1 MRVDLAILGARPLL
15 LCLTVLLAPSV
26 LSGQTSFGTILG
38 TVADQS
44 AAAIPAAAVTVTNEE
59 TGVSREVQTGQD
71 GVYRVPSL
79 LPGVYSV
86 RAEQD
91 GFQATEITGVEL
103 QVARAVSVNVV
114 LELGAVTE
122 TVEVVAATPLLD
134 TADATVGTVV
144 NNDSVVSLPLNGR
157 SYTDLILLVPGSV
170 PRGKLFAISG
180 GHNFSVSGN
189 SPDVNN
195 FTLDGIQNN
204 DLFFKAF
211 GTEPSIDAIREF
223 RVQTNITSAEFGS
236 GAGANV
242 AVALK
247 SGTNEL
253 HGSFFEFLRN
263 DKLDA
268 NDFFRNAR
276 GAGKPAFR
284 QNQWGMVLGGPVKI
298 PGVYDGRNKSFWL
311 FNYEGYKVRRASTLL
326 ATVPTR
332 AQLGGDLQDLEPI
345 FDPAT
350 SRLDPASGLVIRD
363 RLACNGTPN
372 VICPNRI
379 HSATAAWA
387 DIVFPDTDV
396 PGGSNIVNTNPRQLD
411 QYQLN
416 MRGDYRATDDLSFFL
431 RYSPSIAQEAVPQG
445 LPSMATIT
453 SQRFHNAVIS
463 GTYVPTPTT
472 VIDAKVGFNR
482 TGVLQ
487 AASNPGP
494 GAAAFLQQHPL
505 QGVIVKSPSHPLFP
519 GLTLGEGFTG
529 TFSSGTLSPTNDMQY
544 LFKVS
549 HVRGRHTIKAGF
561 SIDNIWGVHDNLN
574 ETGFTFTRFATA
586 DPQNAISTG
595 SSLASF
601 LLGLPDGGNR
611 RLGDTAMDS
620 TWNMYHFYVN
630 DDFRVAPRLILNLGL
645 RYEYT
650 ELPRER
656 NDRLSQFDRHDGKF
670 IWAGVNPVTGEPSNT
685 IPTIREPD
693 YNNFAPRVGL
703 AFTPD
708 DKTTVRAGYGV
719 FFIHNY
725 LWELQAHRGQWPYA
739 LSEGVSVL
747 NRGTDLTPIDTMFS
761 ADTSVTPGT
770 TPSLLWSADR
780 KDRFGY
786 TQQWNVGVQRELADE
801 LMLEVGYVGSKGTK
815 VPIFSFQNLPPPGPG
830 VVGCPPTP
838 CPEGQEH
845 PRPFPINNTF
855 MIVGENKA
863 TSNYHSLQVKLEK
876 RFSSG
881 LQFLGSYA
889 WGHHIDVGGSGNST
903 QSFPQDQR
911 NLRGDRASGF
921 ADFRHIFTGSYLYEL
936 PFGKGKRFL
945 SDASGF
951 VNSVLGGWAVSG
963 ITRYNTGPPVNV
975 TIDFDRANIGFG
987 SFQRPDRVL
996 DKPARVRSPGDKTEG
1011 WLNPEAFALPE
1022 QYKFGNLG
1030 RNTER
1035 GPMLANWDIIF
1046 FKNFALPGEKLTLQF
1061 RTEFFNA
1068 FNTVNLANPSSGS
1081 FTRNPNFGR
1090 ILATQNAARQ
1100 IQFALKLLF

>member
-1 MRVDLAILGARPLL
+1 MKSLLTTYGAL
-15 LCLTVLLAPSV
+15 SV
-26 LSGQTSFGTILG
+26 LVGLALLQAPAALRGQTSFGTILG
-38 TVADQS
+38 TVTDQS
-44 AAAIPAAAVTVTNEE
+44 AGAIPAATVTVTNEE
-59 TGVSREVQTGQD
+59 TGISREVRSGQD
-71 GVYRVPSL
+71 GGYRVPSL
-79 LPGVYSV
+79 LPGMYSV
-86 RAEQD
+86 RVSLE
-91 GFQATEITGVEL
+91 GFQTTDITGVEL
-103 QVARAVSVNVV
+103 QVTRAVTVNAV

-122 TVEVVAATPLLD
+122 TVEVVATTPLLD

-144 NNDSVVSLPLNGR
+144 NNDSVISLPLNGR
-157 SYTDLILLVPGSV
+157 SYTDLILLVPGAV

-211 GTEPSIDAIREF
+211 GTEPSIDAIQEF

-276 GAGKPAFR
+276 GTGKPAFR

-311 FNYEGYKVRRASTLL
+311 FNYEGFKTRRASTLL
-326 ATVPTR
+326 ATVPTN
-332 AQLGGDLQDLEPI
+332 AQLSGDLQDLEPI
-345 FDPAT
+345 FDPYT

-363 RLACNGTPN
+363 RLTCNGVPN
-372 VICPNRI
+372 VICPSRI
-379 HSATAAWA
+379 HPATSAWA
-387 DIVFPDTDV
+387 DIVFPKTDT
-396 PGGSNIVNTNPRQLD
+396 PGGSNIVNTNPRELD

-416 MRGDYRATDDLSFFL
+416 MRGDYRATDDLSLFM

-453 SQRFHNAVIS
+453 TQRFHNAVIS

-494 GAAAFLQQHPL
+494 GAAAFLQQYPL

-519 GLTLGEGFTG
+519 GLGLGEGFTG

-544 LFKVS
+544 IFKVS
-549 HVRGRHTIKAGF
+549 NVRGKHTIKVGF

-574 ETGFTFTRFATA
+574 ETSFSFTRFATA
-586 DPQNAISTG
+586 DPQNAVSTG

-611 RLGDTAMDS
+611 RLGDTSLDS
-620 TWNMYHFYVN
+620 VWNMYHFYVN
-630 DDFRVAPRLILNLGL
+630 DDFRVAPRLTLNLGL

-650 ELPRER
+650 ELPRDR
-656 NDRLSQFDRHDGKF
+656 DDRLSQFDRHDGKF
-670 IWAGVNPVTGEPSNT
+670 VWAGVNPLTGEPPNT
-685 IPTIREPD
+685 VRTIREPD

-703 AFTPD
+703 AFTLN

-719 FFIHNY
+719 FYIHNY

-739 LSEGVSVL
+739 LSQGVSVL
-747 NRGTDLTPIDTMFS
+747 NRGTSLTPIDAMFS

-770 TPSLLWSADR
+770 IPSVLWSADR

-786 TQQWNVGVQRELADE
+786 TQQWNIGVQRELADE

-830 VVGCPPTP
+830 VVGCPPSP
-838 CPEGQEH
+838 CEPGQEH

-863 TSNYHSLQVKLEK
+863 TSNYHSLQAKLEK

-921 ADFRHIFTGSYLYEL
+921 ADFRHVFTGSYLYEL

-945 SDASGF
+945 TDASAF
-951 VNSVLGGWAVSG
+951 VNTALGGWAVSG
-963 ITRYNTGPPVNV
+963 ITRYTTGAPVNV
-975 TIDFDRANIGFG
+975 RIDFDRANIGFG

-996 DKPARVRSPGDKTEG
+996 DRPARVRSSGDKTQG
-1011 WLNPEAFALPE
+1011 WLNPEAFAVPE
-1022 QYKFGNLG
+1022 QYRFGNLG

-1035 GPMLANWDIIF
+1035 GPAFGNWDIIL
-1046 FKNFALPGEKLTLQF
+1046 FKNFALPGERMTLQF
-1061 RTEFFNA
+1061 RTEYFNA

-1081 FTRNPNFGR
+1081 FTRNPNFGH
-1090 ILATQNAARQ
+1090 ILGTQNAARQ
-1100 IQFALKLLF
+1100 IQFGLKLLF

>member
-1 MRVDLAILGARPLL
+1 MTSRLTIFRARSLMLGLL
-15 LCLTVLLAPSV
+15 GVLAPS
-26 LSGQTSFGTILG
+26 LLNGQTSFGTILG
-38 TVADQS
+38 TVTDQS

-59 TGVSREVQTGQD
+59 TGVGREVQTGQD
-71 GVYRVPSL
+71 GGYRVPSL

-86 RAEQD
+86 RALQD

-103 QVARAVSVNVV
+103 QVTRAVTVNVV

-211 GTEPSIDAIREF
+211 GTEPSIDAIQEF

-253 HGSFFEFLRN
+253 HG
-263 DKLDA
+263 A
-268 NDFFRNAR
+268 
-276 GAGKPAFR
+276 
-284 QNQWGMVLGGPVKI
+284 
-298 PGVYDGRNKSFWL
+298 YDGRNKSFWL
-311 FNYEGYKVRRASTLL
+311 FNYEGFKTRRASTLL

-345 FDPAT
+345 FDPLT
-350 SRLDPASGLVIRD
+350 SRLDPASGLVVRD
-363 RLACNGTPN
+363 RLTCNGVPN
-372 VICPNRI
+372 VICPSRI
-379 HSATAAWA
+379 HTATKAWA
-387 DIVFPDTDV
+387 DIVFPDTDT

-453 SQRFHNAVIS
+453 SQRFHNAVVS

-472 VIDAKVGFNR
+472 VLDAKVGFNR

-494 GAAAFLQQHPL
+494 GAAAFLEQHPL

-519 GLTLGEGFTG
+519 GLSLGEGLTG

-549 HVRGRHTIKAGF
+549 HVRGKHTLKVGF
-561 SIDNIWGVHDNLN
+561 SIDNIWGIHDNLN
-574 ETGFTFTRFATA
+574 ETSFSFTRFATA

-656 NDRLSQFDRHDGKF
+656 NGRLSQFDRHDGKF
-670 IWAGVNPVTGEPSNT
+670 IWAGVNPVTGEAPNT

-693 YNNFAPRVGL
+693 YNNFAPRIGL
-703 AFTPD
+703 AFTVD
-708 DKTTVRAGYGV
+708 DKTTVRAGYGI
-719 FFIHNY
+719 FYIHNY

-747 NRGTDLTPIDTMFS
+747 NRGVDLTPIDTMFS

-786 TQQWNVGVQRELADE
+786 TQQWNLGVQRELADE

-838 CPEGQEH
+838 CPPGQEH

-876 RFSSG
+876 RFSNG

-903 QSFPQDQR
+903 QSFPQNQR
-911 NLRGDRASGF
+911 DLRGDRASGF

-945 SDASGF
+945 SDVSGF
-951 VNSVLGGWAVSG
+951 VNGVLGGWAVSG
-963 ITRYNTGPPVNV
+963 ITRYNTGAPVNV

-996 DKPARVRSPGDKTEG
+996 DKPARVRSTGDKTQG

-1035 GPMLANWDIIF
+1035 GPVLANWDIIL
-1046 FKNFALPGEKLTLQF
+1046 FKNFVLPGEKMTLQF
-1061 RTEFFNA
+1061 RTEYFNA

-1081 FTRNPNFGR
+1081 FTRNPNFGH

-1100 IQFALKLLF
+1100 IQLALKLLF

>member
-1 MRVDLAILGARPLL
+1 MKSLLTTYGAL
-15 LCLTVLLAPSV
+15 SV
-26 LSGQTSFGTILG
+26 LVGLALLQAPAALRGQTSFGTILG
-38 TVADQS
+38 TVTDQS
-44 AAAIPAAAVTVTNEE
+44 AGAIPAATVTVTNEE
-59 TGVSREVQTGQD
+59 TGISREVRSGQD
-71 GVYRVPSL
+71 GGYRVPSL
-79 LPGVYSV
+79 LPGMYSV
-86 RAEQD
+86 RVSLE
-91 GFQATEITGVEL
+91 GFQTTDITGVEL
-103 QVARAVSVNVV
+103 QVTRAVTVNAV

-122 TVEVVAATPLLD
+122 TVEVVATTPLLD

-144 NNDSVVSLPLNGR
+144 NNDSVISLPLNGR
-157 SYTDLILLVPGSV
+157 SYTDLILLVPGAV

-211 GTEPSIDAIREF
+211 GTEPSIDAIQEF

-276 GAGKPAFR
+276 GTGKPAFR

-311 FNYEGYKVRRASTLL
+311 FNYEGFKTRRASTLL
-326 ATVPTR
+326 ATVPTN
-332 AQLGGDLQDLEPI
+332 AQLSGDLQDLEPI
-345 FDPAT
+345 FDPYT

-363 RLACNGTPN
+363 RLTCNGVPN
-372 VICPNRI
+372 VICPSRI
-379 HSATAAWA
+379 HPATSAWA
-387 DIVFPDTDV
+387 DIVFPKTDT
-396 PGGSNIVNTNPRQLD
+396 PGGSNIVNTNPRELD

-416 MRGDYRATDDLSFFL
+416 MRGDYRATDDLSLFM

-453 SQRFHNAVIS
+453 TQRFHNAVIS

-494 GAAAFLQQHPL
+494 GAAAFLQQYPL

-519 GLTLGEGFTG
+519 GLGLGEGFTG

-544 LFKVS
+544 IFKVS
-549 HVRGRHTIKAGF
+549 NVRGKHTIKVGF

-574 ETGFTFTRFATA
+574 ETSFSFTRFATA
-586 DPQNAISTG
+586 DPQNAVSTG

-611 RLGDTAMDS
+611 RLGDTSLDS
-620 TWNMYHFYVN
+620 VWNMYHFYVN
-630 DDFRVAPRLILNLGL
+630 DDFRVAPRLTLNLGL

-650 ELPRER
+650 ELPRDR
-656 NDRLSQFDRHDGKF
+656 DDRLSQFDRHDGKF
-670 IWAGVNPVTGEPSNT
+670 VWAGVNPLTGEPPNT
-685 IPTIREPD
+685 VRTIREPD

-703 AFTPD
+703 AFTLN

-719 FFIHNY
+719 FYIHNY

-739 LSEGVSVL
+739 LSQGVSVL
-747 NRGTDLTPIDTMFS
+747 NRGTSLTPIDAMFS

-770 TPSLLWSADR
+770 IPSVLWSADR

-786 TQQWNVGVQRELADE
+786 TQQWNIGVQRELADE

-830 VVGCPPTP
+830 VVGCPPSP
-838 CPEGQEH
+838 CEAGQEH

-863 TSNYHSLQVKLEK
+863 TSNYHSLQAKLEK

-921 ADFRHIFTGSYLYEL
+921 ADFRHVFTGSYLYEL

-945 SDASGF
+945 TDASAF
-951 VNSVLGGWAVSG
+951 VNTALGGWAVSG
-963 ITRYNTGPPVNV
+963 ITRYTTGAPVNV
-975 TIDFDRANIGFG
+975 RIDFDRANIGFG

-996 DKPARVRSPGDKTEG
+996 DRPARVRSSGDKTQG
-1011 WLNPEAFALPE
+1011 WLNPEAFAVPE
-1022 QYKFGNLG
+1022 QYRFGNLG

-1035 GPMLANWDIIF
+1035 GPAFGNWDIIL
-1046 FKNFALPGEKLTLQF
+1046 FKNFALPGERMTLQF
-1061 RTEFFNA
+1061 RTEYFNA

-1081 FTRNPNFGR
+1081 FTRNPNFGH
-1090 ILATQNAARQ
+1090 ILGTQNAARQ
-1100 IQFALKLLF
+1100 IQFGLKLLF